1 MKIQVKEV
9 TKVYKGQ
16 TVLENVS
23 ITVEEGQCVGLIG
36 HNGSGKSLLLKVIC
50 GFIKADE
57 GSVTVGKQTIIHGTN
72 YIKEAGVIIEQA
84 DFIPYLSGLE
94 NLQLLANIQKKIP
107 LTEVEYY
114 LEKVGLGQTGKK
126 KYKHYSLGMKQRLR
140 IAQSIMEDPQV
151 LILDEPFNGLDKEG
165 VADILKLLIEAKSAG
180 KTMIVTSHDQGH
192 IDHLADK
199 IYELESGVV
208 L

>member
-1 MKIQVKEV
+1 MAQ
-9 TKVYKGQ
+9 
-16 TVLENVS
+16 
-23 ITVEEGQCVGLIG
+23 
-36 HNGSGKSLLLKVIC
+36 
-50 GFIKADE
+50 
-57 GSVTVGKQTIIHGTN
+57 IIS
-72 YIKEAGVIIEQA
+72 KEAGVIIEQA
-84 DFIPYLSGLE
+84 DFIPYLSGVE

-192 IDHLADK
+192 IDQLADK